1 MLEEAYWSQR
11 EGTLAGKLSKQR
23 LGFIKKSEADAPS
36 PPEGKGG
43 DEYTF
48 GADRADDT
56 MKSGERPNTG
66 KVRASDNTFFGD
78 KSAKSNKS
86 RKSSRPRT
94 SDLNEVD

>member
-1 MLEEAYWSQR
+1 MFRHKAGQLDSLKNLDFDELEKLRIEQAKKLKVLEEAYWSQR

-56 MKSGERPNTG
+56 IKSG
-66 KVRASDNTFFGD
+66 
-78 KSAKSNKS
+78 
-86 RKSSRPRT
+86 
-94 SDLNEVD
+94 